1 MALFEE
7 QENDIF
13 SRNLY
18 DGSFKKVTM
27 AGFKQNRL
35 KGSGNPEGKVQE
47 IQMARSEKTDGKFQE
62 IQVVRTKKYRWQG
75 SMKTG
80 GQDQEIKLARFKKSR
95 WQGSRNTDGKVLGI

>member
-1 MALFEE
+1 MLQEIQMECFKDYGTVHGVGMALFKE

-18 DGSFKKVTM
+18 DCSFKKVKM
-27 AGFKQNRL
+27 AGFKQNQL
-35 KGSGNPEGKVQE
+35 QGSGNPDCKV
-47 IQMARSEKTDGKFQE
+47 QE

-95 WQGSRNTDGKVLGI
+95 